1 MKARIVILWLV
12 AISMIACGQREDSA
26 EVIDIGLEPTA
37 PAVLVVTPTSVPTRV
52 PTAVRIVPTLIPTAT
67 EPPIENADVGAPLIS
82 SDNCEAA
89 LERLYTSA
97 GDLCLT
103 GPTGFFCSGGSAPKV
118 EPASDGLDAP
128 GSLLEASSLDSLGN
142 AALGV
147 SESGGL
153 VWLRLEENILLDAL
167 LIGQVS
173 IRNAVPA
180 GSEFAKWQSFFI
192 ESGTIESTC
201 ENVPRTGAMI
211 LQGLYGQSARV
222 AINGVSVE
230 INGTVIVLTQGQLTK
245 FIAIEGQI
253 HLRSNGQLITL
264 NVGEQ
269 LNLGYPPGE
278 WSRPL
283 AAPARSSLLEYDL
296 IKDLPIVLF
305 DRPVPIPQPGYAQ
318 TQGGVNMRIAPDINS
333 RLLFQVPAGVTMAV
347 LGISGDGEWLHIRL
361 GNGETG
367 WMSAALLAKNLGDI
381 TSVYDVTPEP
391 PQRYGKLATRAIV
404 NVPAGGNL
412 REAPDTAFRIKRTL
426 PYGTEV
432 DLQARSPYSPWVKV
446 DADGDVGWMALFT
459 LRTESVIGSLPIDY
473 YVPLP
478 PRPTSTPS
486 FSYGGGHAYPDPA
499 NGY

>member
-1 MKARIVILWLV
+1 MTARIVILCLI
-12 AISMIACGQREDSA
+12 ALSMIGCGQREDSA
-26 EVIDIGLEPTA
+26 DLIDAGLEPTA
-37 PAVLVVTPTSVPTRV
+37 PAVLVVTSTSAPTRV
-52 PTAVRIVPTLIPTAT
+52 PTAVRIMPTAIPTAT
-67 EPPIENADVGAPLIS
+67 EPPDENADVGAPLIS
-82 SDNCEAA
+82 SDSCETA
-89 LERLYTSA
+89 LERLYTTA

-103 GPTGFFCSGGSAPKV
+103 GPTGYFCSGGSAPTV
-118 EPASDGLDAP
+118 EPASDALNAP
-128 GSLLEASSLDSLGN
+128 GSLVEAVSLDSLGS

-147 SESGGL
+147 GDSGGL

-173 IRNAVPA
+173 IRNAIPE
-180 GSEFAKWQSFFI
+180 GSEFPKWQSFII
-192 ESGTIESTC
+192 ESGTVESPC

-245 FIAIEGQI
+245 FIAIEGLI
-253 HLRSNGQLITL
+253 HLRSYGQLITL

-278 WSRPL
+278 WSKPL

-296 IKDLPIVLF
+296 IKHLPIVLF

-318 TQGGVNMRIAPDINS
+318 TQGGVNMRAAPDINAQ
-333 RLLFQVPAGVTMAV
+333 LLFQVPAGETMAV
-347 LGISGDGEWLHIRL
+347 LGISSDGEWLHIRL

-367 WMSAALLAKNLGDI
+367 WMSAALLAKNLGNI
-381 TSVYDVTPEP
+381 SNVYDVTPEP

-412 REAPDTAFRIKRTL
+412 REAPDTAFRVKRTL
-426 PYGTEV
+426 PYGREV
-432 DLQARSPYSPWVKV
+432 NLLARSPYSPWAKV

-473 YVPLP
+473 NVPLP

-499 NGY
+499 SGY

>member
-1 MKARIVILWLV
+1 MKACIVLLWLV
-12 AISMIACGQREDSA
+12 AISMTACGQREDGA
-26 EVIDIGLEPTA
+26 EFIDIGQEATA

-52 PTAVRIVPTLIPTAT
+52 PTAVRILPTTIPTAT
-67 EPPIENADVGAPLIS
+67 DPPIENADKGAPLLS
-82 SDNCEAA
+82 SDTCDAA

-103 GPTGFFCSGGSAPKV
+103 GPTGYFCNGGSAPTV
-118 EPASDGLDAP
+118 EPASDALNAP
-128 GSLLEASSLDSLGN
+128 GSLVDASSLDGLRS
-142 AALGV
+142 APLGV
-147 SESGGL
+147 RESGGL
-153 VWLRLEENILLDAL
+153 VWLRLEENILLDAV

-173 IRNAVPA
+173 IRNAVPE
-180 GSEFAKWQSFFI
+180 GSDFAKWRSFVI
-192 ESGTIESTC
+192 ESGTAEPTC
-201 ENVPRTGAMI
+201 EDVPRTGAMI
-211 LQGLYGQSARV
+211 LQGLYGQSARM

-253 HLRSNGQLITL
+253 YLRWYGQLITL

-269 LNLGYPPGE
+269 LNLGYPPGD

-318 TQGGVNMRIAPDINS
+318 TQGGVNMRTAPDINS
-333 RLLFQVPAGVTMAV
+333 QLLFQVPAGETMAV
-347 LGISGDGEWLHIRL
+347 LGVSRDGEWLHIRL

-367 WMSAALLAKNLGDI
+367 WMSAALLAKKLGDI
-381 TSVYDVTPEP
+381 RNVYDITPEP

-412 REAPDTAFRIKRTL
+412 REAPDTAFRIKHTL

-432 DLQARSPYSPWVKV
+432 ELLARSPYSPWAKV
-446 DADGDVGWMALFT
+446 DANGEVGWMALFT

-473 YVPLP
+473 FVPLP
-478 PRPTSTPS
+478 PRPTATPS

-499 NGY
+499 SGY